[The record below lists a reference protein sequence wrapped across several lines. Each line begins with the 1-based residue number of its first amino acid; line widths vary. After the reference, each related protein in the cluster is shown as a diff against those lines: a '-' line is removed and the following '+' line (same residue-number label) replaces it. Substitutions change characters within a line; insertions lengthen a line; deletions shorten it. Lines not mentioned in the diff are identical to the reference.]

1 MDKDRDRID
10 EEEIK
15 IEIED
20 YSLDEAEAVKTEDV
34 QNENDAPKEA
44 DSQDNIPADDDM
56 DLSVLDDSEVDYNT
70 YYAEEPGEKGKS
82 GKIGLIAAIVAV
94 LAVALVAAG
103 ILIYKF
109 TPSKERVDLGEFF
122 GVTGEQAKLV
132 YNFEMTDYSAIVR
145 DGVFYVENRFWAD
158 NVTDKFFYD
167 DDNNSVIYTTAT
179 QIYTIPAKA
188 AQYDVDGE
196 SRSSDYVIALYEDG
210 ILYIAVNFAEDK
222 GDFVWKGYE
231 NPARIAIVSGGT
243 NCSTAELLEKGAVRK
258 DADIKSPMWERYDD
272 NTGTEWYATGQDKEG
287 WLGVMSMD
295 GRYGYIKNGQYR
307 TGETLVRDF
316 VSGYVKTEYPSQVR
330 DHEILLVW
338 HGIYD
343 LSDNGRIEALL
354 APTKGVNTVSPT
366 WYKAIDSDGNI
377 ESMADMDYVEYI
389 HSQGMEIWPLISD
402 FTSTDSENGWDEK
415 KLLGNTESRRN
426 LIGNLM
432 NEIET
437 YGFDGINID
446 FEKVPKDA
454 EAEFTQFVRELSIQC
469 RKAEVVLSIDNYVP
483 KPYNAQYNRAAQGEC
498 ADYVIVMGY
507 DEHYNGSE
515 EAGSVASIGFVTEGM
530 DETLKEVP
538 KEKVINGIPFY
549 TRMFSTSGADG
560 EIPESKA
567 YTMQG
572 AIDAADELG
581 LTVTWDSDAMQNM
594 ASGWANGRFYSVW
607 LEDEKSMAVRI
618 RAVKD
623 RHIAGVAAWSL
634 GSELDTIW
642 DVINN

>member
-1 MDKDRDRID
+1 
-10 EEEIK
+10 
-15 IEIED
+15 
-20 YSLDEAEAVKTEDV
+20 
-34 QNENDAPKEA
+34 
-44 DSQDNIPADDDM
+44 
-56 DLSVLDDSEVDYNT
+56 
-70 YYAEEPGEKGKS
+70 
-82 GKIGLIAAIVAV
+82 
-94 LAVALVAAG
+94 
-103 ILIYKF
+103 
-109 TPSKERVDLGEFF
+109 
-122 GVTGEQAKLV
+122 
-132 YNFEMTDYSAIVR
+132 
-145 DGVFYVENRFWAD
+145 
-158 NVTDKFFYD
+158 
-167 DDNNSVIYTTAT
+167 
-179 QIYTIPAKA
+179 
-188 AQYDVDGE
+188 
-196 SRSSDYVIALYEDG
+196 
-210 ILYIAVNFAEDK
+210 
-222 GDFVWKGYE
+222 
-231 NPARIAIVSGGT
+231 
-243 NCSTAELLEKGAVRK
+243 
-258 DADIKSPMWERYDD
+258 
-272 NTGTEWYATGQDKEG
+272 
-287 WLGVMSMD
+287 
-295 GRYGYIKNGQYR
+295 
-307 TGETLVRDF
+307 
-316 VSGYVKTEYPSQVR
+316 
-330 DHEILLVW
+330 
-338 HGIYD
+338 
-343 LSDNGRIEALL
+343 
-354 APTKGVNTVSPT
+354 
-366 WYKAIDSDGNI
+366 
-377 ESMADMDYVEYI
+377 
-389 HSQGMEIWPLISD
+389 
-402 FTSTDSENGWDEK
+402 
-415 KLLGNTESRRN
+415 
-426 LIGNLM
+426 M